1 MAAAAAPAELELEA
15 ELEDESP
22 EVVAKLPLLLKFK
35 QGNLSK
41 GIDKK
46 TGRSEGIEPIKR
58 VFTYVFLSVTHF
70 LKQME
75 TIHDQVKVDKLK

>member
-35 QGNLSK
+35 QGNLLK

-46 TGRSEGIEPIKR
+46 TVNRKAG
-58 VFTYVFLSVTHF
+58 
-70 LKQME
+70 
-75 TIHDQVKVDKLK
+75 

>member
-22 EVVAKLPLLLKFK
+22 EVVAKLPLLLQFK
-35 QGNLSK
+35 KGNLLK

-46 TGRSEGIEPIKR
+46 TVKGR
-58 VFTYVFLSVTHF
+58 
-70 LKQME
+70 
-75 TIHDQVKVDKLK
+75 

>member
-35 QGNLSK
+35 QGNLLK

-46 TGRSEGIEPIKR
+46 TISKEGGKEPIKID
-58 VFTYVFLSVTHF
+58 FIYVLFSVTHF
-70 LKQME
+70 L
-75 TIHDQVKVDKLK
+75 

>member
-35 QGNLSK
+35 QGNLLK

-46 TGRSEGIEPIKR
+46 TVQQREGIGSIKR
-58 VFTYVFLSVTHF
+58 DFIYVLFSVTHF
-70 LKQME
+70 L
-75 TIHDQVKVDKLK
+75 

>member
-35 QGNLSK
+35 QGNLLK

-46 TGRSEGIEPIKR
+46 TVSREGER
-58 VFTYVFLSVTHF
+58 AY
-70 LKQME
+70 
-75 TIHDQVKVDKLK
+75 

>member
-22 EVVAKLPLLLKFK
+22 EVVAKLPLLLKCK
-35 QGNLSK
+35 QGNLLK

-46 TGRSEGIEPIKR
+46 TVSTEGIEFIKR
-58 VFTYVFLSVTHF
+58 DFTYF
-70 LKQME
+70 
-75 TIHDQVKVDKLK
+75 

>member
-46 TGRSEGIEPIKR
+46 SISREGWKERTKR
-58 VFTYVFLSVTHF
+58 DFTYVLFSVTHF
-70 LKQME
+70 LKWLE
-75 TIHDQVKVDKLK
+75 IVDFYV

>member
-22 EVVAKLPLLLKFK
+22 EVVAKLPLLLKSK
-35 QGNLSK
+35 QGNLLK

-46 TGRSEGIEPIKR
+46 TVSR
-58 VFTYVFLSVTHF
+58 
-70 LKQME
+70 
-75 TIHDQVKVDKLK
+75 